1 MNITEN
7 TLVFKLGADNNFSDL
22 KITTEIK
29 HFIADLRGVS
39 VEVAENIK
47 NKFITFAGSVSA
59 MNGSFVIICEFS
71 FDDDGETGVVTATST
86 DEMPGGAGNKVE
98 YDKETGKFT
107 GYGQGSGDK

>member
-47 NKFITFAGSVSA
+47 NKFITFANSVSA
-59 MNGSFVIICEFS
+59 MNGSFVIVCDFS
-71 FDDDGETGVVTATST
+71 FDDDLTIVPTLQEAY
-86 DEMPGGAGNKVE
+86 DYIEMDDMTRQLE
-98 YDKETGKFT
+98 L
-107 GYGQGSGDK
+107 

>member
-7 TLVFKLGADNNFSDL
+7 TLVFKLGSNNNFSDL

-29 HFIADLRGVS
+29 HFIADIRGVS

-59 MNGSFVIICEFS
+59 MNGSFVIVCDFS
-71 FDDDGETGVVTATST
+71 FDDDLTIVPTLQEAYDYIEM
-86 DEMPGGAGNKVE
+86 DEIARQLE
-98 YDKETGKFT
+98 L
-107 GYGQGSGDK
+107 

>member
-1 MNITEN
+1 MNIFEN

-47 NKFITFAGSVSA
+47 NKFITFANSVSA
-59 MNGSFVIICEFS
+59 MNGSFVIVCDFS
-71 FDDDGETGVVTATST
+71 FDDDLTIVPTLQEAYDYIEM
-86 DEMPGGAGNKVE
+86 DEMARQLE
-98 YDKETGKFT
+98 L
-107 GYGQGSGDK
+107 

>member
-39 VEVAENIK
+39 LEVAENIK
-47 NKFITFAGSVSA
+47 NKFITFANSISA
-59 MNGSFVIICEFS
+59 MNGSFVIVCDFS
-71 FDDDGETGVVTATST
+71 FDDDLIIVPTLQEAYDYIEM
-86 DEMPGGAGNKVE
+86 DEMTRQLE
-98 YDKETGKFT
+98 L
-107 GYGQGSGDK
+107 

>member
-7 TLVFKLGADNNFSDL
+7 TLVFKLGSDNNFSDL

-29 HFIADLRGVS
+29 HFIADIRGVS

-59 MNGSFVIICEFS
+59 MNGSFVIVCDFS
-71 FDDDGETGVVTATST
+71 FDDDLTIVPTLQEAYDYIEM
-86 DEMPGGAGNKVE
+86 DEMARQLE
-98 YDKETGKFT
+98 L
-107 GYGQGSGDK
+107 